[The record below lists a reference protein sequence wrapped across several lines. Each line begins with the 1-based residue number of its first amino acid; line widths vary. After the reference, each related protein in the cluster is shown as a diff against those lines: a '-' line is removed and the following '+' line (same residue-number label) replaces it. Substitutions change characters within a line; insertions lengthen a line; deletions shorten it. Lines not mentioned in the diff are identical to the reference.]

1 MVLQEQEQR
10 EWQVDGSHAVGVIFS
25 VLLISAIL
33 GGYYLLWQ
41 LILAQQGPAWR
52 LVRAAHMAVVVRRAA
67 YELDREYEEL
77 LRR

>member
-1 MVLQEQEQR
+1 M
-10 EWQVDGSHAVGVIFS
+10 GVMFS

-41 LILAQQGPAWR
+41 LILVQHGPAWR
-52 LVRAAHMAVVVRRAA
+52 LVRAAHIAVVVRRAA
-67 YELDREYEEL
+67 YDLDREYEEL

>member
-1 MVLQEQEQR
+1 M
-10 EWQVDGSHAVGVIFS
+10 GVMFS

-41 LILAQQGPAWR
+41 LILVQHGPAWR
-52 LVRAAHMAVVVRRAA
+52 LVREAHVAVVVRRAA
-67 YELDREYEEL
+67 YNLDREYEEL